1 MKRLMLGAIF
11 AFGAVASAS
20 SADEL
25 DDLFSMGGLTGSKL
39 EKAIKEAESSPLGS
53 DKNPVR
59 VNMPAGQQRYL
70 SRLRCG
76 NGQPPEFERGG
87 STGVGPFGS
96 IVDVYEVDC
105 GKAAPGKVAVYLDMY
120 HAKHKEDRPVPGFT
134 ITN

>member
-11 AFGAVASAS
+11 AFGVVASAS
-20 SADEL
+20 SAN
-25 DDLFSMGGLTGSKL
+25 DLFSMGGLTGSKL
-39 EKAIKEAESSPLGS
+39 EMAIKKAENDPLGS

-59 VNMPAGQQRYL
+59 VNMPVGQQKYL

-76 NGQPPEFERGG
+76 NGEPPKFHRGG
-87 STGVGPFGS
+87 STGPGPFGS

-105 GKAAPGKVAVYLDMY
+105 GEAAPGNVAVYLDMY